1 MGPPRWVLFNLTKTC
16 LTMKVFDD
24 KHIKNIVLLGSHGC
38 GKTTLAETM
47 LFEAGLIDR
56 RGRVEDRN
64 TVSDFHEL
72 EHERG
77 SSVYSTVLHT
87 EWRNYKI
94 NIIDTPGLD
103 DLVGETIPA
112 LRVADTCVLLL
123 NAHHGVEVGTDLIWE
138 HMQRYDRPVIIAVN
152 QLDHPNAD
160 HDATVAQAKEHFG
173 SSVTVMQYPVETGDG
188 FHRIIDLLKMTMY
201 VFKDGGGKPE
211 KQPIPEAELPRAE
224 ALHKELV
231 EKAAEND
238 ETLMEH
244 YFEKGELDEDEMR
257 KGLKQGMMKRTCFP
271 VFCLSA
277 SRNMGSGRLMGF
289 IDNVAP
295 CALEMPAE
303 DLVGGG
309 KLECRSEGPAVIFT
323 YKTMIEPKTGHITLF
338 KVMSGEVREG
348 MDLMNDNTGTTERI
362 NQLFIMEG
370 RERKPVE
377 KLMAGDLGGTIKL
390 KDTATAH
397 TLHAPGKSIKLQ
409 PIAFPEPRLR
419 QVIKAKDQ
427 KLEEKLHAALL
438 EIQKEDPTIALQYM
452 RETSQQ
458 VIGCQGELHL
468 NLLKWK
474 LSHHYKVEAEFSAPR
489 IPYRETI
496 RKPASAM
503 HRHKKQTGGAGQ
515 FGEVHLKIE
524 PWYEGM
530 PEPIGH
536 SVRGKEEHEL
546 STGGKLVFYNCIV
559 GGVIDNKFMPS
570 ILKGVMEKMEKG
582 PLTGSPAR
590 DIRVIVHDG
599 KMHPV
604 DSNDISFKIAGMMAF
619 REAFKQADPQLME
632 PVQEIEVRVPADLMG
647 DVMTDLQ
654 GRRSIVMGVDSQGRY
669 QIIKAHTPLAE
680 LDRYSTTLRSLTQG
694 RGTYSERFLQ
704 YQPVT
709 ADLQHK
715 LVSSH
720 KEEEI
725 PA

>member
-1 MGPPRWVLFNLTKTC
+1 
-16 LTMKVFDD
+16 MKVFDD
-24 KHIKNIVLLGSHGC
+24 KHIKNVVLLGSHGC

-47 LFEAGLIDR
+47 LFEAGLITR
-56 RGRVEDRN
+56 RGRVEDKN
-64 TVSDFHEL
+64 TISDFHEL

-77 SSVYSTVLHT
+77 SSVYSTVMHT

-123 NAHHGVEVGTDLIWE
+123 NANHGVEVGTDLVWE
-138 HMQRYDRPVIIAVN
+138 HMQRYDRPVIIGIN

-160 HDATVAQAKEHFG
+160 FDLTVAQAKEHFG
-173 SSVTVMQYPVETGDG
+173 SAVTVMQYPVESGED

-201 VFKDGGGKPE
+201 VFKDAGGKPE
-211 KQPIPEAELPRAE
+211 KQPIPEAEKARAG

-244 YFEKGELDEDEMR
+244 YFDKGELDEDEMR
-257 KGLKQGMMKRTCFP
+257 LGLKQGMMKRSCYP

-277 SRNMGSGRLMGF
+277 LRNMGSGRLMGF

-295 CALEMPAE
+295 SAVEMPTE
-303 DLVGGG
+303 ELVDGGEL
-309 KLECRSEGPAVIFT
+309 KCDVNGPTVLFT
-323 YKTMIEPKTGHITLF
+323 FKTMVEPKSGHITLF

-348 MDLMNDNTGTTERI
+348 ADLVNDNTGSTERI
-362 NQLFIMEG
+362 NQLFILDG
-370 RERKPVE
+370 KERRSVE
-377 KLMAGDLGGTIKL
+377 KLVAGDIGGTIKL
-390 KDTATAH
+390 KATSTAH
-397 TLHAPGKSIKLQ
+397 TLHTPGKTIKLQ

-438 EIQKEDPTIALQYM
+438 EIQKEDPTIVLIYQ

-458 VIGCQGELHL
+458 LVGGQGELHL

-474 LSHHYKVEAEFSAPR
+474 LSHHYKIEVEYNAPR

-496 RKPASAM
+496 RRKAEAM
-503 HRHKKQTGGAGQ
+503 YKHKKQTGGNGQ
-515 FGEVHLKIE
+515 FGEVHLRIE
-524 PWYEGM
+524 PWYEGI
-530 PEPIGH
+530 PEPTGM
-536 SVRGKEEHEL
+536 SVRGKEEHDL
-546 STGGKLVFYNCIV
+546 ATGGKLVFYNCIV
-559 GGVIDNKFMPS
+559 GGVIDNKYMPS

-590 DIRVIVHDG
+590 DIRVIVYDG

-604 DSNDISFKIAGMMAF
+604 DSNDISFRIAGLQAF
-619 REAFKQADPQLME
+619 REAFSNADPQLME
-632 PVQEIEVRVPADLMG
+632 PIQEIEVRVPSELMG

-654 GRRSIVMGVDSQGRY
+654 SRRSIVMGMDSQGRY

-694 RGTYSERFLQ
+694 RGTYSESFYA
-704 YQPVT
+704 YQPVPSE
-709 ADLQHK
+709 LQQK

-720 KEEEI
+720 TEEEV
-725 PA
+725 AA

>member
-1 MGPPRWVLFNLTKTC
+1 
-16 LTMKVFDD
+16 MKVFDA
-24 KHIKNIVLLGSHGC
+24 KHIKNIALLGSHGC

-47 LFEAGLIDR
+47 LFEAGLITR
-56 RGRVEDRN
+56 RGRVEDNN
-64 TVSDFHEL
+64 TVSDHHPL

-77 SSVYSTVLHT
+77 SSVYSTPLHT

-123 NAHHGVEVGTDLIWE
+123 NAHHGVEVGTDLVWE
-138 HMQRYDRPVIIAVN
+138 HIQRYDRPLILGIN

-160 HDATVAQAKEHFG
+160 FDTTVAQAKEHFG
-173 SSVTVMQYPVETGDG
+173 SAVTVMQYPVEQGEG
-188 FHRIIDLLKMTMY
+188 FHRIIDLLKMRMY
-201 VFKDGGGKPE
+201 VFKDGGGRPE
-211 KQPIPEAELPRAE
+211 KHDIPENERERAE

-244 YFEKGELDEDEMR
+244 YFERGELDEDEMR
-257 KGLKQGMMKRTCFP
+257 LGLKKGMMAGTCYP

-277 SRNMGSGRLMGF
+277 VRNMGSGRLMGF

-295 CALEMPAE
+295 SATEMPPA
-303 DLVGGG
+303 
-309 KLECRSEGPAVIFT
+309 KLEDGGELKCAPEGQTVLFT
-323 YKTMIEPKTGHITLF
+323 FKTVIEPKAGHISLF
-338 KVMSGEVREG
+338 KVMCGEVKEG
-348 MDLMNDNTGTTERI
+348 MELMNENTGTTERI
-362 NQLFIMEG
+362 GQLFILDG
-370 RERKPVE
+370 KERKQVE
-377 KLMAGDLGGTIKL
+377 KLVVGDIGGTIKL

-397 TLHAPGKSIKLQ
+397 TLHTPGKAIKLQ
-409 PIAFPEPRLR
+409 PIEFPVPRIR
-419 QVIKAKDQ
+419 QVIRAKENKQ
-427 KLEEKLHAALL
+427 EEKLHAALL
-438 EIQKEDPTIALQYM
+438 EIQKEDPTIVLKYD
-452 RETSQQ
+452 RETSEQL
-458 VIGCQGELHL
+458 IGAQGELHL

-474 LSHHYKVEAEFSAPR
+474 LDHLYKVEAVFSSPR

-496 RKPASAM
+496 RKSADAM
-503 HRHKKQTGGAGQ
+503 YRHKKQTGGAGQ
-515 FGEVHLKIE
+515 FGEVHLRIE

-530 PEPIGH
+530 PEPTGV
-536 SVRGKEEHEL
+536 SVRGKEIHEL
-546 STGGKLVFYNCIV
+546 PTGGVLVFYNCIV

-590 DIRVIVHDG
+590 DVRVVVYDG

-619 REAFKQADPQLME
+619 KEAFVNAAPQLME
-632 PVQEIEVRVPADLMG
+632 PIQEVEVRVPADLMG

-654 GRRSIVMGVDSQGRY
+654 GRRSIVLGVDSVGRY
-669 QIIKAHTPLAE
+669 QIIRTHTPLAE

-694 RGTYSERFLQ
+694 RGTYTEKFHAYQQVPAELQ
-704 YQPVT
+704 S
-709 ADLQHK
+709 K
-715 LVSSH
+715 LVNNN
-720 KEEEI
+720 KEEAV